1 MIERNFRNAIIWEE
15 PDGQELTLRLEFSD
29 IDTEEFR
36 EIFDR
41 TVRTELVREDESL
54 ENNLP

>member
-15 PDGQELTLRLEFSD
+15 PDGQELTLRLRFNN
-29 IDTEEFR
+29 IDNEEFR

-41 TVRTELVREDESL
+41 EVRSELVREDESL